1 MKVNVTLDDKLM
13 ERVDDYAES
22 NYMSRSGFISFA
34 CTQYL
39 NQADTIRAVK
49 EIALVLQ
56 KVADEGILDKETYR
70 KLEDY
75 ERLCRMITTSN
86 V

>member
-13 ERVDDYAES
+13 DRIDGYAES

-39 NQADTIRAVK
+39 NQADTVRAVK